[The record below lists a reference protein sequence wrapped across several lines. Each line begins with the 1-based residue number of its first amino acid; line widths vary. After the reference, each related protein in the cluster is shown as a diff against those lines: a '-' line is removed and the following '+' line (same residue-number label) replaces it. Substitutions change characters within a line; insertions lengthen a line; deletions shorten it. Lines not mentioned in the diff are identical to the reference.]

1 MGGGWVHT
9 CPPEEEGG
17 SLTFFFFFS
26 QVLNLPGCRC
36 TLFLGLWFVC
46 LSASQRKHGVVD
58 MAEPV
63 VKPGGY
69 RQFSC
74 QTVDGADKTAL
85 SRC

>member
-1 MGGGWVHT
+1 MGAHVSSRGRGGITHFFF
-9 CPPEEEGG
+9 
-17 SLTFFFFFS
+17 FFFFFS
-26 QVLNLPGCRC
+26 QVLNLPGCCC